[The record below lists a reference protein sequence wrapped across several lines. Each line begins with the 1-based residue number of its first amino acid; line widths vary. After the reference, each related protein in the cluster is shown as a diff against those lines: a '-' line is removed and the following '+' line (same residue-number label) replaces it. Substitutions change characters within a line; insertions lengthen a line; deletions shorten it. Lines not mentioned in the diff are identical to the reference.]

1 MSVPRRLTEYVAA
14 RFGLRFRLPDYLS
27 GLYRDT
33 FKNDLSQING
43 DSSWTLP
50 MPARYVIG
58 QDGLIAYSEVNP
70 DYTRRPDPQELL
82 PVLAALKNP
91 RAA

>member
-1 MSVPRRLTEYVAA
+1 
-14 RFGLRFRLPDYLS
+14 
-27 GLYRDT
+27 
-33 FKNDLSQING
+33 
-43 DSSWTLP
+43 